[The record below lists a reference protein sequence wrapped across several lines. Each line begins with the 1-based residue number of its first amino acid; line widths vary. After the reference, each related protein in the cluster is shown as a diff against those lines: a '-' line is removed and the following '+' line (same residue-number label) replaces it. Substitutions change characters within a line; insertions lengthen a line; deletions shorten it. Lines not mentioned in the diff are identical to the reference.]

1 MALRVLHNVPLAS
14 RTSFGLGGQAR
25 NLVEIHDEPTLA
37 EALHWA
43 ERHQQPVFVLGGGSN
58 VVIADEGW
66 PGLVIHM
73 KLRGIQTSLD
83 AQGVQIR
90 VAAGEPWDDLVAWTV
105 AEGWAGLECLSGIP
119 GSTGATPI
127 QNVGAYGQ
135 EISEV
140 ISAVHGWDRR
150 TGQRCVISPDD
161 CGFGYR
167 HSRFKEDPQSM
178 VILGVEFML
187 RPGGL
192 PTLRYAELRRCFSGQ
207 ATPPLAEVRAQVL
220 ELRRSKS
227 MVIEPDDPNRRSAGS
242 FFTNPVVET
251 TQADAVVA
259 QAVREGLAADA
270 EAVPRYPTQDGRVKI
285 PAAWLIEAAGFR
297 KGQRDGPVGLS
308 TRHALAVVH
317 HGGGTTAQL
326 VAFAQ
331 KIQRAVR
338 ERFGVELRPE
348 PVFVGVG
355 VGVGAE

>member
-14 RTSFGLGGQAR
+14 RTSFGLGGSAR
-25 NLVEIHDEPTLA
+25 SLVEANDEPTLV
-37 EALHWA
+37 EALRWA
-43 ERHQQPVFVLGGGSN
+43 ETHQQPVFVLGGGSN

-73 KLRGIQTSLD
+73 KLRGTEISPVTR
-83 AQGVQIR
+83 GVQIR

-150 TGQRCVISPDD
+150 TGQRCVISPED

-167 HSRFKEDPQSM
+167 RSRFKEDPQAV
-178 VILGVEFML
+178 VILGVDFVL

-192 PTLRYAELRRCFSGQ
+192 PTLRYAELRRRFSGR
-207 ATPPLAEVRAQVL
+207 TNPPLTEVRAQVL

-242 FFTNPVVET
+242 FFTNPVVEAA
-251 TQADAVVA
+251 QAEAVVA
-259 QAVREGLAADA
+259 QAVREGIVAHA
-270 EAVPRYPTQDGRVKI
+270 EAVPRYPTEDGRVKI
-285 PAAWLIEAAGFR
+285 PAAWLIEAAGFH

-317 HGGGTTAQL
+317 HGGGTTAEL
-326 VAFAQ
+326 IAFAQ
-331 KIQRAVR
+331 KVR
-338 ERFGVELRPE
+338 QGVHLRFGVKLRPE
-348 PVFVGVG
+348 PVFVGTG
-355 VGVGAE
+355 WA